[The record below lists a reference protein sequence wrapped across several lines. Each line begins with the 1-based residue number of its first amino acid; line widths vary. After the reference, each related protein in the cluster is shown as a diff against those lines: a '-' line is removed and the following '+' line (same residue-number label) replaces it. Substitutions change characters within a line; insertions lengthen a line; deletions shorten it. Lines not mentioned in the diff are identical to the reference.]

1 MSGQIVLPQPQ
12 QPQPQTPQQLLQQS
26 VRAWVHFDNL
36 SSNLSKQATNAR
48 NQKQIHEKEIQ
59 NILAA
64 MKQQHA
70 ILEVNGAR
78 LQFQQKESKSNLSWS
93 WLQDQLRAWFMS
105 PEAPASSVLGM
116 QARASSVLGM
126 QARAPQSKAEDLFKF
141 LQSKRTIKIAET
153 LEKI

>member
-1 MSGQIVLPQPQ
+1 MSGQIVLPQVPPHTPQ
-12 QPQPQTPQQLLQQS
+12 LQAPQPQPQQLLQQS

-59 NILAA
+59 NILGA

-70 ILEVNGAR
+70 VLEVNGAR

-93 WLQDQLRAWFMS
+93 WLQNQLHAWF
-105 PEAPASSVLGM
+105 SSEG
-116 QARASSVLGM
+116 RSS
-126 QARAPQSKAEDLFKF
+126 QSKADDLFKF
-141 LQSKRTIKIAET
+141 LQNKRTIKIAET